1 MKTSV
6 LALQNLAAIAAAS
19 VGLGALPAEGRTTA
33 DYVQT
38 GLIAMWDGYENDGAG
53 GYAKTLTEW
62 KDTSGTY
69 SFVFNVN
76 SGIFVDDGALVFPG
90 TQEGYA
96 KLSAADTDATFE
108 AAKTGT
114 VEIVILSDPTTPQN
128 VALQSSSQ
136 SGIAFGALARGSA
149 DANASIVTFS
159 GSANQPL
166 WSYNWSAGIAT
177 YSTTYSSSGPQSMLV
192 NAEPLTKSG
201 DNYFGTPKDETFL
214 GHRANLTNGQAF
226 KGRIYAIRLYS
237 APLTA
242 EQIAANHAVD
252 VERFVNGE
260 HLSSDMLEIAGE
272 PENCGSVTPAYG
284 LTSGLA
290 VGASFACTAPAAWTN
305 EARMTSYV
313 CAGYTVTTNGA
324 VYLEGA
330 DASFTYTHPDCPAG
344 AKLVWNWRRVSPP
357 LPSGYKEVEYI
368 ESTGSQYID
377 LGIVG
382 KTGVS
387 VESKMRWMKFVN
399 DNGYIA
405 SRKGSTRIYPVYC
418 YPGVWEVAY
427 NGTHIQ
433 STVTVETANDHTV
446 YSTLSNGCQRLLVDG
461 KVIASNT
468 LTGDYDTDY
477 NLYLFGI
484 NYDGRL
490 QYGSSSRCYTLLV
503 WMNDELV
510 GNFVP
515 CYTVEN
521 GKEVIGLYN
530 VVSKE
535 FCPGVGAGL
544 KRGEE
549 VAHGDGLAITGEPDD
564 YGTVEPAYGEVTGLA
579 AGASFEC
586 SATPVW
592 TNEAETVTAVCRGY
606 KIYTDEELSDEGE
619 ETSFTYV
626 HPQSETGSELVWQW
640 EPKFKVEAVTV
651 SGDGTVAVSGDG
663 WFSSGETAT
672 VTAVPPEGKTFLS
685 WTGEGVDPV
694 RASENPYSFTVG
706 AAPARLTA
714 CFAGAIYVAVDG
726 DDANDGSSPDCAL
739 RTIEAALAAAPSE
752 EETTI
757 YVGPGTYE
765 ATNTVKQADDAIYA
779 IYVDKPVKLV
789 SLEGRENTF
798 IDCSTSVGR
807 AAAKLAHADAVITGF
822 SFVNCYYTN
831 GTKDRPTGV
840 EGGMGTVS
848 GCSIKTRGEW
858 AHSGWIIKGWGT
870 FKAYDI
876 VMPAHDITLNEGGYA
891 VYLKDNA
898 VIDGFTARGTVIDGN
913 GARQLLY
920 LEGNAM
926 ARNVLIADCQ
936 FGRTD
941 LASRNPLVQ
950 LNGAGAVLADST
962 IVNNYIRGNN
972 GAVQVSNVKSTV
984 TNCIVWANAS
994 TSLTNPN
1001 IQGGTNLGRFFNSC
1015 SDELTAD
1022 ENGNVIVDPQFVD
1035 AANGDYRLRSLS
1047 KAKDMG
1053 VVALRPSEA
1062 TTLECAG
1069 DADTYVSASGESLA
1083 ATFSGYCA
1091 GAQGE
1096 VSAVWNFG
1104 DGTTSTDW
1112 PTTTHTYET
1121 PGAYTVKLTMDD
1133 GVTVAVYTF
1142 ARQFVCTPATCYMS
1156 TDGGDIYPYDTWEKA
1171 TPSLQAALD
1180 VGSRTIV
1187 VTNGTY
1193 EIPAPVI
1200 GISRAVTLK
1209 SVEGPEKTTFTSLG
1223 WTSCDH
1229 RNLTV
1234 AGSDDILI
1242 SGFAFTDGYA
1252 ANYEW
1257 TASIDM
1263 SAGTLTNCVFKDIR
1277 RVSRSAACYFSGTA
1291 KVVDCVFDGHGMT
1304 WSNDSNTQSGVR
1316 IEGSAVLDRCE
1327 IFAFKIE
1334 NNSDHT
1340 NYDGE
1345 SPVRIASANAVLR
1358 NSYVHHC
1365 TNGVPEK
1372 ANVKNRGSVGLV
1384 NGRIENCTIVDN
1396 VCAGYGGGVWAIGG
1410 AVVNSIVWNNVAG
1423 LGGDDVYM
1431 RSGTTPSFLYS
1442 CASDFEAG
1450 AAITGEGCTSKSP
1463 NFDVERPYHLTPLS
1477 TACLNAG
1484 TNLDWMTEGAL
1495 DKDRLP
1501 RVVVNGAVAED
1512 GVDMGCYEY
1521 QESTVVPLNGTVDFV
1536 GGNSGRVSY
1545 TATIEANLVGDEE
1558 GLTLLWNFGDGE
1570 PVAGGKTVTHTYEQ
1584 PGTYTVTVHAA
1595 NSKGEETDIAAAVPA
1610 VVVPQVCY
1618 VSKGGRGVSPYL
1630 TWEDAATNI
1639 ADAVALNPK
1648 TVMVADGLYQIENDI
1663 TIQSDLELRSVNGP
1677 EVTIVDAQS
1686 KCRNVWLTD
1695 QADGAVVDGFTLMRG
1710 EGYWNEKS
1718 HYARI
1723 EAGTLSHCI
1732 LSNCSNNGYRD
1743 AAVLVKGKGRMSDCV
1758 VDTGNMG
1765 GNADGNHFWGT
1776 VVQSGGV
1783 IERCTIQRYNFTNQG
1798 ASTLTRGAVHVE
1810 GTGVFRNCLVKDC
1823 VTTQSASKDD
1833 AYRGAVLVSGDGV
1846 VENCTVVN
1854 STSCQPGAGLTII
1867 SGTPTVRNCI
1877 VWGAKL
1883 GDGTATTAV
1892 RDLYSPDAPRLT
1904 YSCAP
1909 ELTTG
1914 EGNTAADPQ
1923 FKTRRGVPYQF
1934 RSGSPCYDS
1943 ALKLDWM
1950 DETAVDRIGNARI
1963 YSVAPDMGCYESTS
1977 GGLRLFV
1984 K

>member
-136 SGIAFGALARGSA
+136 SGIAFGALTRGSV

-159 GSANQPL
+159 GSVNQPL

-214 GHRANLTNGQAF
+214 GHRANLSNGQAF

-237 APLTA
+237 APLTP

-260 HLSSDMLEIAGE
+260 YLSSDMLEIAGE

-290 VGASFACTAPAAWTN
+290 VGASFACTAPAVWTN
-305 EARMTSYV
+305 EARMVSYV
-313 CAGYTVTTNGA
+313 CTGYTVTTNGA

-330 DASFTYTHPDCPAG
+330 DASFTYSHPDCPAG
-344 AKLVWNWRRVSPP
+344 AKLVWNWRKVSQP

-368 ESTGSQYID
+368 ESAGHEYVD

-387 VESKMRWMKFVN
+387 VESKMRWMKFSN

-405 SRKGSTRIYPVYC
+405 SRKNSMRIYPVYC
-418 YPGVWEVAY
+418 YPGKWEVAY

-433 STVTVETANDHTV
+433 SAVAVETANEHTV
-446 YSTLSNGCQRLLVDG
+446 YSTLSNGCQRLVVDG
-461 KVIASNT
+461 KEIASNT

-484 NYDGRL
+484 NQDGRL

-530 VVSKE
+530 IVSKE
-535 FCPGVGAGL
+535 FRPGVGAGL

-579 AGASFEC
+579 AGASFPC
-586 SATPVW
+586 TASPAW

-626 HPQSETGSELVWQW
+626 HPQSETGSALVWQW

-663 WFSSGETAT
+663 WFASGETAT
-672 VTAVPPEGKTFLS
+672 VTATPPEGKTFLC
-685 WTGEGVDPV
+685 WTGEGVDP
-694 RASENPYSFTVG
+694 AHAGENPYVFTMG
-706 AAPARLTA
+706 SAPVKLTA
-714 CFAGAIYVAVDG
+714 CFAGALYVSKNG
-726 DDANDGSSPDCAL
+726 DDANDGSSPANAFL
-739 RTIEAALAAAPSE
+739 TIEKALSVAPAE
-752 EETTI
+752 EDTTI
-757 YVGPGTYE
+757 YVGPGAYE
-765 ATNTVKQADDAIYA
+765 ATNMTVQADETVFAVYL
-779 IYVDKPVKLV
+779 DKPVKLIAM
-789 SLEGRENTF
+789 EGRENTV
-798 IDCSTSVGR
+798 IDCSTTATRAGARLVHEKALLEGFTFTNCLHNSKNRPDGIEASAGTISKCAVGIRGQWSR
-807 AAAKLAHADAVITGF
+807 AGCYMRLWGTAKGQDIELLPKSQGGSEGS
-822 SFVNCYYTN
+822 SFVYLYENSALDGLTIRGMKYT
-831 GTKDRPTGV
+831 GTGIGYLV
-840 EGGMGTVS
+840 EMAG
-848 GCSIKTRGEW
+848 
-858 AHSGWIIKGWGT
+858 
-870 FKAYDI
+870 
-876 VMPAHDITLNEGGYA
+876 
-891 VYLKDNA
+891 NA
-898 VIDGFTARGTVIDGN
+898 VLR
-913 GARQLLY
+913 
-920 LEGNAM
+920 NA
-926 ARNVLIADCQ
+926 LIADNEQ
-936 FGRTD
+936 GSYEVAT
-941 LASRNPLVQ
+941 LKPLVY
-950 LNGAGAVLADST
+950 LNSATCRLEDST
-962 IVNNYIRGNN
+962 IVNNLIYSQD
-972 GAVQVSNVKSTV
+972 GAVQVNNSKAVV
-984 TNCIVWANAS
+984 TNTIVYFNDSKNAV
-994 TSLTNPN
+994 NQN
-1001 IQGGTNLGRFFNSC
+1001 IHNGSNKARFFACC
-1015 SDELTAD
+1015 SDELTAG
-1022 ENGNVIVDPQFVD
+1022 ENCNVTVDPQFVD
-1035 AANGDYRLRSLS
+1035 AANGDYHLRALS

-1053 VVALRPSEA
+1053 VVALRPSGA

-1069 DADTYVSASGESLA
+1069 DADAYVSASGEPLT

-1091 GAQGE
+1091 GAQGDL
-1096 VSAVWNFG
+1096 SAVWDFG
-1104 DGTTSTDW
+1104 DGQTSTDW
-1112 PTTTHTYET
+1112 PTATHTYET
-1121 PGAYTVKLTMDD
+1121 AGAYTVTLTLND
-1133 GVTVAVYTF
+1133 GVSAPAVYIF

-1156 TDGGDIYPYDTWEKA
+1156 TDGGDVYPYDTWEKA

-1193 EIPAPVI
+1193 EIPAPVV

-1223 WTSCDH
+1223 GTTCDH
-1229 RNLTV
+1229 RNLNV
-1234 AGSDDILI
+1234 SGSDDILI
-1242 SGFAFTDGYA
+1242 SGFTFTDGYA
-1252 ANYEW
+1252 ANYNW

-1263 SAGTLTNCVFKDIR
+1263 AAGTLTNCVFKDIR
-1277 RVSRSAACYFSGTA
+1277 RVSRSAACYFYGTA

-1304 WSNDSNTQSGVR
+1304 WSNDSSTQSGVR
-1316 IEGSAVLDRCE
+1316 IEGSAVVDRCE

-1334 NNSDHT
+1334 NNSDNA

-1372 ANVKNRGSVGLV
+1372 ANVKNRGPVGLV

-1410 AVVNSIVWNNVAG
+1410 AVVNSIIWNNVAG
-1423 LGGDDVYM
+1423 LGGDDVYV

-1450 AAITGEGCTSKSP
+1450 AAITGDGCTSKSP

-1477 TACLNAG
+1477 TACLNTG

-1512 GVDMGCYEY
+1512 GIDMGCYEY

-1558 GLTLLWNFGDGE
+1558 GLTLLWDFGEGE
-1570 PVAGGKTVTHTYEQ
+1570 PVTGGKTVTHTYEQ

-1595 NSKGEETDIAAAVPA
+1595 NGKGEETDIAAAVPA

-1618 VSKGGRGVSPYL
+1618 VSKGGRGISPYL

-1686 KCRNVWLTD
+1686 KCRNIWLTD
-1695 QADGAVVDGFTLMRG
+1695 QAEGAVVDGFTLMRG
-1710 EGYWNEKS
+1710 EGHWGEKS
-1718 HYARI
+1718 HYARV

-1743 AAVLVKGKGRMSDCV
+1743 AAVLVKGSGRMTDCV
-1758 VDTGNMG
+1758 VDTGNMV
-1765 GNADGNHFWGT
+1765 GNADGTHFWGT
-1776 VVQSGGV
+1776 VVQSGGI
-1783 IERCTIQRYNFTNQG
+1783 IERCTIQRYNYNPNMSGGGGT
-1798 ASTLTRGAVHVE
+1798 SLGAVHVE

-1823 VTTQSASKDD
+1823 VVTHSANAG

-1892 RDLYSPDAPRLT
+1892 RDLVSPDAPRLT

-1934 RSGSPCYDS
+1934 RSSSPCYDS

-1950 DETAVDRIGNARI
+1950 DETAVDRLGNARI